1 MTQRRV
7 TNYEILE
14 SIEEVKITQKEIK
27 KLLYGTDGNPGLIH
41 RVRVNEDF
49 VQTAKRIM
57 WVTVSAAIA
66 SAVGLWITLLR

>member
-1 MTQRRV
+1 MTNRRV

-14 SIEEVKITQKEIK
+14 SIEEVKEGQKEIK

-57 WVTVSAAIA
+57 WTAVSTAIVSVIGMILA
-66 SAVGLWITLLR
+66 LVQ